1 MARLRWIL
9 RIQANIWR
17 VLMGLG
23 MLFHR
28 LAPPRPRQPAF
39 SKTIQSTI
47 SKKRGPIQLYFYVP
61 PQYERQEGILNDIRT
76 HEQNIDT
83 ADLGKA
89 KHQRTSAVGRVAR
102 TARPYNQRTRAHRP
116 YPAVINFHG
125 GGFTLGAPTD
135 DARWCTTVADECKAL
150 VVSVGYRPAP
160 EYPFPNAV
168 EDGVDAIIWIYK
180 HAAEL
185 GIDRDKIAIS
195 GFSSGGNMAFTV
207 SLRLHEYTMGNSPP
221 FRSNADSEFQGSVS
235 TSFWAKA
242 NPNRNV
248 DFVDP
253 LDPQGH
259 VSSSP
264 NAEAI
269 INSHKATPTGPC
281 PIALR
286 AVLAWYPS
294 TDYTRTRE
302 QRRATCLRKDQ
313 ELPSLFTNLFDESYL
328 YPPDSVALDS
338 PYLSPGVAPTAL
350 LKNGL
355 PDDIIML
362 CCEWDMLLAE
372 GLDFRDR
379 LLSPEID
386 KRVSYTLIEGV
397 PHGWDKAPNPLNA
410 ARDVRDY
417 YLRACG
423 ELERVFRNG

>member
-1 MARLRWIL
+1 
-9 RIQANIWR
+9 
-17 VLMGLG
+17 MGLG
-23 MLFHR
+23 MFFHR

-39 SKTIQSTI
+39 TKTIQSTV
-47 SKKRGPIQLYFYVP
+47 SKKQGQIYLYFYVP
-61 PQYERQEGILNDIRT
+61 PKYERQGKIFSDIRDR
-76 HEQNIDT
+76 EQNIDNGNI
-83 ADLGKA
+83 GKA
-89 KHQRTSAVGRVAR
+89 DHQHTSTIGRIAQ
-102 TARPYNQRTRAHRP
+102 TARPCTRSSQAQRP

-135 DARWCTTVADECKAL
+135 DARWCTTVADECEAV
-150 VVSVGYRPAP
+150 VVSVGYRLAP

-168 EDGVDAIIWIYK
+168 EDGVDAIIWVHK

-195 GFSSGGNMAFTV
+195 GFSSGGNMAFAV
-207 SLRLHEYTMGNSPP
+207 SLRLHDYMKGFSPKKSPP
-221 FRSNADSEFQGSVS
+221 SQSNAESQCQSSVS
-235 TSFWAKA
+235 TSLLWTKA
-242 NPNRNV
+242 NPSSHA

-253 LDPQGH
+253 LHPSGH
-259 VSSSP
+259 ISSP
-264 NAEAI
+264 LNADTTI
-269 INSHKATPTGPC
+269 TSHNNTPTGPF
-281 PIALR
+281 PIALC
-286 AVLAWYPS
+286 AVVAWYPS

-302 QRRATCLRKDQ
+302 QRRATCFRKDQ
-313 ELPSLFTNLFDESYL
+313 ELPSLFTNLFDDSYL
-328 YPPDSVALDS
+328 YPPDSVALES

-350 LKNGL
+350 LKEGL

-397 PHGWDKAPNPLNA
+397 PHGWDKAPNPLNP

-423 ELERVFRNG
+423 ELERIFRTG